1 MIATFLPTLPS
12 WSGQLALQWVDF
24 LFFSP
29 AFGDIVALP
38 RKEKYKSIPENEV
51 PQHYLQF
58 LHIFKFETGIVK
70 FWGSELGQRFAS
82 PSRIPLCAF
91 LFFFLTKNSTTSK
104 HFQFSGRPG
113 EHFTGRRVGKGLTSL
128 KSVVAIFFKC

>member
-1 MIATFLPTLPS
+1 M
-12 WSGQLALQWVDF
+12 QWVDF

-91 LFFFLTKNSTTSK
+91 FF
-104 HFQFSGRPG
+104 FQFSNRPI
-113 EHFTGRRVGKGLTSL
+113 EYFTGRRVGKGFTYF
-128 KSVVAIFFKC
+128 KSAVANFLNVDEAQ